1 MKRFVYWLCFTLV
14 AIPTTYS
21 LVAWPL
27 SLFGLSLPAP
37 PFLSLFFSFGSL
49 VPQMLAPL
57 VPRPIL
63 VVLGLAMMF
72 LILRRAYLFAFKKE
86 RVPHSFRGFQKVLG
100 YVGASFF
107 VLASVVLIL
116 SIALRAGSGVPAGM
130 LLLPAM
136 LCVPWAFFLTEVL
149 SFRKEAPLRE
159 A

>member
-14 AIPTTYS
+14 AIPTMYS

-27 SLFGLSLPAP
+27 SLVGLSLPAP
-37 PFLSLFFSFGSL
+37 PFLFLLFSFGSL

-63 VVLGLAMMF
+63 VVLGFATMF
-72 LILRRAYLFAFKKE
+72 LVLRRAYLLAFKKE
-86 RVPHSFRGFQKVLG
+86 RVPHSFRGFQKALG
-100 YVGASFF
+100 YVGACFF
-107 VLASVVLIL
+107 LLASVVLIL

-136 LCVPWAFFLTEVL
+136 LCVPWAFFLTEAL
-149 SFRKEAPLRE
+149 SFRKEAPPT
-159 A
+159 